1 MDPSSA
7 QEFLLLLTIGLFVG
21 CFGTLIGAGG
31 GFLLVPLLLLLTP
44 KLTPANIT
52 AMSLTV
58 VFFNAYGGT
67 WAYAQKGRIDYAAG
81 VLFALAGVPGAVIG
95 TWIVGFIPRGSFDLI
110 FAALLVGLGLFLI
123 VQPMGTKLV
132 KTKGNGSE
140 SELADGRRRLLT
152 GALGSAYLGVVSS
165 LLGIGGGIL
174 HVPFL
179 VRVLHFP
186 PHIATA
192 TSQFVLLI
200 VAFAGAAAHLCRG
213 ELDAVLG
220 PTAVLALGV
229 MMGAPVGAAVS
240 HWLRG
245 PWLIRLIALA
255 VTVVGCRLMWRWLVP

>member
-1 MDPSSA
+1 MDPSSVPG
-7 QEFLLLLTIGLFVG
+7 FLLLLTVGLFVG

-31 GFLLVPLLLLLTP
+31 GFLLVPMLLLLMPDLS
-44 KLTPANIT
+44 PANIT

-67 WAYAQKGRIDYAAG
+67 WAYVQKGRVDYAAG
-81 VLFALAGVPGAVIG
+81 VLFALAGVPGAILG
-95 TWIVGFIPRGSFDLI
+95 TWIVGFVPRGYFDLT
-110 FAALLVGLGLFLI
+110 FAALLVSLGLFLT
-123 VQPMGTKLV
+123 VQPMGTRLV
-132 KTKGNGSE
+132 KSKTSNSLA
-140 SELADGRRRLLT
+140 ELEDGRRRLLT
-152 GALGSAYLGVVSS
+152 GSLGSAYLGVISS

-186 PHIATA
+186 PHVATA
-192 TSQFVLLI
+192 TSHFVLAI
-200 VAFAGAAAHLCRG
+200 VAFAGATAHLCRG
-213 ELDAVLG
+213 ELDEVLG

-245 PWLIRLIALA
+245 PWLIRLIAGAL
-255 VTVVGCRLMWRWLVP
+255 TVVGCRLLWRWLVA